1 MYRGLFRVFCL
12 LILFDYLCVMDS
24 DIQKILADIAMLV
37 NVTEDV
43 RAILTKL
50 VELAK
55 DGCTEAVKEL
65 REIIQQ
71 AKEEQLRKDL
81 FGV

>member
-1 MYRGLFRVFCL
+1 
-12 LILFDYLCVMDS
+12 MDKE
-24 DIQKILADIAMLV
+24 IQEVLNKIAMLV
-37 NVTEDV
+37 NVTEDM
-43 RAILTKL
+43 RAILNKL

-55 DGCTEAVKEL
+55 DGSTEAVKEL

-71 AKEEQLRKDL
+71 AKEEELRKDL

>member
-1 MYRGLFRVFCL
+1 
-12 LILFDYLCVMDS
+12 MDKEV
-24 DIQKILADIAMLV
+24 QEVLNNIAMLV
-37 NVTEDV
+37 NVTEDM
-43 RAILTKL
+43 RAILNKL

-55 DGCTEAVKEL
+55 DGSTEAVKEL

>member
-1 MYRGLFRVFCL
+1 
-12 LILFDYLCVMDS
+12 MDS
-24 DIQKILADIAMLV
+24 DIQEVLNDIAMLV
-37 NVTEDV
+37 NVTEEM
-43 RAILTKL
+43 RAILNKL

-55 DGCTEAVKEL
+55 EGSTEAVKEL

>member
-1 MYRGLFRVFCL
+1 
-12 LILFDYLCVMDS
+12 MDKEV
-24 DIQKILADIAMLV
+24 QEVLNDIAMLV
-37 NVTEDV
+37 NVTEEM
-43 RAILTKL
+43 RAILNKL

-55 DGCTEAVKEL
+55 DGSTEAVKEL

>member
-1 MYRGLFRVFCL
+1 
-12 LILFDYLCVMDS
+12 MDKE
-24 DIQKILADIAMLV
+24 IQEVLNKIAMLV
-37 NVTEDV
+37 NVTEDM
-43 RAILTKL
+43 RAILNKL

-55 DGCTEAVKEL
+55 EGSTEAVKEL

>member
-1 MYRGLFRVFCL
+1 MDKEIQD
-12 LILFDYLCVMDS
+12 ILNN
-24 DIQKILADIAMLV
+24 IAMLV
-37 NVTEDV
+37 NVTEDM
-43 RAILTKL
+43 RAILNKL

-55 DGCTEAVKEL
+55 DSSTEAVKEL

>member
-1 MYRGLFRVFCL
+1 
-12 LILFDYLCVMDS
+12 MDKE
-24 DIQKILADIAMLV
+24 IQEVLNKIAMLV
-37 NVTEDV
+37 NVTEEM
-43 RAILTKL
+43 RAILNKL

-55 DGCTEAVKEL
+55 DGSTEAVKEL

>member
-1 MYRGLFRVFCL
+1 
-12 LILFDYLCVMDS
+12 MDS

-37 NVTEDV
+37 NVTEDI

-50 VELAK
+50 VELTK
-55 DGCTEAVKEL
+55 DGSTEAVKEL

-81 FGV
+81 FGI

>member
-1 MYRGLFRVFCL
+1 
-12 LILFDYLCVMDS
+12 
-24 DIQKILADIAMLV
+24 MLV
-37 NVTEDV
+37 NVTENV

-55 DGCTEAVKEL
+55 DGSTEAVKEL

>member
-1 MYRGLFRVFCL
+1 MYRGLFYVFCL
-12 LILFDYLCVMDS
+12 LSLYSYLCVMDS

-37 NVTEDV
+37 NVTEDM
-43 RAILTKL
+43 RAILNKL

-55 DGCTEAVKEL
+55 DGSTEAVKEL

>member
-1 MYRGLFRVFCL
+1 
-12 LILFDYLCVMDS
+12 MDKEV
-24 DIQKILADIAMLV
+24 QEVLNKIAMLV
-37 NVTEDV
+37 NVTEDM
-43 RAILTKL
+43 RAILNKL

-55 DGCTEAVKEL
+55 DGSTEAVKEL

-71 AKEEQLRKDL
+71 AKEEELRKDL

>member
-1 MYRGLFRVFCL
+1 
-12 LILFDYLCVMDS
+12 
-24 DIQKILADIAMLV
+24 MLV
-37 NVTEDV
+37 NVTEEM
-43 RAILTKL
+43 RAILNKL
-50 VELAK
+50 IELAK
-55 DGCTEAVKEL
+55 EGSTEAVKEL

>member
-1 MYRGLFRVFCL
+1 
-12 LILFDYLCVMDS
+12 MDKE
-24 DIQKILADIAMLV
+24 IQEVLKKIAMLV
-37 NVTEDV
+37 NVTEDM
-43 RAILTKL
+43 RAILNKL

-55 DGCTEAVKEL
+55 DGSTEAVKEL